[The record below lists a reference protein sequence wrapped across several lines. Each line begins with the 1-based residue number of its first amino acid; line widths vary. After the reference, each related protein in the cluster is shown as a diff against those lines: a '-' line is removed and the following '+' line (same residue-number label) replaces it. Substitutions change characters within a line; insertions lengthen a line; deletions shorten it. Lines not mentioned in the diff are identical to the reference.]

1 MNVDIGRTR
10 LLILPEIQEA
20 WLLKAQ
26 GEAILNPGLDSIHFT
41 KKKSKITQDTQANVN
56 IK

>member
-26 GEAILNPGLDSIHFT
+26 GEAILNPVLTAFILL
-41 KKKSKITQDTQANVN
+41 KKTSKITQDTQANVN

>member
-26 GEAILNPGLDSIHFT
+26 GEAILNPVLTAFILL
-41 KKKSKITQDTQANVN
+41 KKKSKITQDTHAKVN
-56 IK
+56 LK